1 MGAPCSAPIQG
12 CADSKGGHPFSPKG
26 HWLCRVSLALPRFRR
41 RLRGSARPFVYR
53 HPGLAARA
61 TCRVRWRGRTA
72 GSIDPIPWIVRVQR
86 AASGGRGLRRNPKRR
101 RAAAL
106 DGRGARGVK
115 SRGTVK
121 RAKQHPGA
129 CSAGNQSA
137 DVSAHS
143 KPGTPVRPIVRHRS
157 DSVSHGFN
165 PPNSRAAI
173 RLPAGGEDISRWPG
187 RARQGR
193 PQPPES
199 WTFFDTRALTGREDH
214 AERPIALKP
223 STKVRRRAFIERA
236 VRKHT
241 AFAKRGPLDLHDLS
255 DAALPAPAPGRG
267 RRLGGPVSRWPRP
280 ALSGPALPR
289 GTRG

>member
-1 MGAPCSAPIQG
+1 VPNGNGGQPYSPGVIKWGTSIFSQG
-12 CADSKGGHPFSPKG
+12 
-26 HWLCRVSLALPRFRR
+26 SLALSQVLGFVSCPW
-41 RLRGSARPFVYR
+41 LCPVSAAAGAASPVPLSSR

-61 TCRVRWRGRTA
+61 TRRDRWRGRAT

-101 RAAAL
+101 HDAAL

-143 KPGTPVRPIVRHRS
+143 KPGTPARPIVHRRS

-165 PPNSRAAI
+165 PPNSRATP
-173 RLPAGGEDISRWPG
+173 RLPEGGEDISQGQG
-187 RARQGR
+187 RARQGG
-193 PQPPES
+193 PQPLES
-199 WTFFDTRALTGREDH
+199 WTFFDTRALTGREEK
-214 AERPIALKP
+214 ARRPVA
-223 STKVRRRAFIERA
+223 
-236 VRKHT
+236 
-241 AFAKRGPLDLHDLS
+241 
-255 DAALPAPAPGRG
+255 
-267 RRLGGPVSRWPRP
+267 PRP
-280 ALSGPALPR
+280 AAKRSSAFFGVR
-289 GTRG
+289 